1 MKDLHNISFYFIT
14 DNELTQKSEIQQVIG
29 AIEGG
34 SNIIQYRDKKSPKD
48 AIIKIASEIKKICDK
63 NGAIF
68 IVNDYADVAS
78 IVDADG
84 LHIGKNDTAYEQAR
98 ELLKDKI
105 IGVSVNNTQDAI
117 KAEMMGANY
126 LGVGPIFG
134 TMTKKDAGIP
144 IGIEVIAEI
153 KKVVS
158 IPIVAIGGINANNV
172 DKVIKAG
179 ADSVCA
185 ISATVIGDIA
195 SNVRFFVKKLQEKET
210 DALSAR

>member
-1 MKDLHNISFYFIT
+1 MKDLCNISFYFIT
-14 DNELTQKSEIQQVIG
+14 DNELTQKSEIEQVTEAIKGG
-29 AIEGG
+29 A
-34 SNIIQYRDKKSPKD
+34 NIVQYRDKKSPKD
-48 AIIKIASEIKKICDK
+48 KIIKTASEIKKICDE
-63 NGAIF
+63 NGIIF
-68 IVNDYADVAS
+68 IVNDYADVAN

-84 LHIGKNDTAYEQAR
+84 LHIGQDDIAYERAR

-105 IGVSVNNTQDAI
+105 IGVSVDNTISAI

-134 TMTKKDAGIP
+134 TTTKKNAGLP

-158 IPIVAIGGINANNV
+158 IPIVAIGGINVSNV
-172 DKVIKAG
+172 DRVIEAG
-179 ADSVCA
+179 ADSVAA

-195 SNVRFFVKKLQEKET
+195 NNVRLFVDKL
-210 DALSAR
+210 RRR

>member
-1 MKDLHNISFYFIT
+1 MKDLNNISFYFIT
-14 DNELTQKSEIQQVIG
+14 DNELTQKSEIDQVIE

-34 SNIIQYRDKKSPKD
+34 ANIIQYRDKKSPKD
-48 AIIKIASEIKKICDK
+48 KIIKIASEIKEICDK
-63 NGAIF
+63 NDVIF

-84 LHIGKNDTAYEQAR
+84 LHIGKDDMAYEQAR

-117 KAEMMGANY
+117 KAEMMGADY

-144 IGIEVIAEI
+144 IGIEVIAEV

-158 IPIVAIGGINANNV
+158 IPIVAIGGINAHNV

-185 ISATVIGDIA
+185 ISATVIGDITN
-195 SNVRFFVKKLQEKET
+195 NVRFFVNKLQEKAIEG
-210 DALSAR
+210 

>member
-1 MKDLHNISFYFIT
+1 MKDLNNISFYFIT
-14 DNELTQKSEIQQVIG
+14 DNELTQKSEIEQVTEAIKGG
-29 AIEGG
+29 A
-34 SNIIQYRDKKSPKD
+34 NIIQYRDKKSPKD
-48 AIIKIASEIKKICDK
+48 TMIKIASEIKKICDK
-63 NGAIF
+63 NDAIF

-78 IVDADG
+78 IVEADG
-84 LHIGKNDTAYEQAR
+84 LHIGKDDMAYEQAR
-98 ELLKDKI
+98 EVLKDKI
-105 IGVSVNNTQDAI
+105 IGVSVNSTQEAI
-117 KAEMMGANY
+117 KAEMIGANY

-134 TMTKKDAGIP
+134 TMTKKNAGIP

-158 IPIVAIGGINANNV
+158 IPIIAIGGINANNV

-195 SNVRFFVKKLQEKET
+195 SNVRFFVNKLKES
-210 DALSAR
+210 D

>member
-1 MKDLHNISFYFIT
+1 MKDLRNISFYFIT
-14 DNELTQKSEIQQVIG
+14 DNELTQKSEIEQVTE
-29 AIEGG
+29 AIKGG
-34 SNIIQYRDKKSPKD
+34 SNIVQYRDKKSPKD
-48 AIIKIASEIKKICDK
+48 KIIKTANEIKKICDE
-63 NGAIF
+63 NGIIF
-68 IVNDYADVAS
+68 IVNDYADVAN

-84 LHIGKNDTAYEQAR
+84 LHIGQDDIAYERAR

-105 IGVSVNNTQDAI
+105 IGVSVDNTISAI

-134 TMTKKDAGIP
+134 TTTKKNAGLP

-158 IPIVAIGGINANNV
+158 IPIVAIGGINVSNV
-172 DKVIKAG
+172 DRVIEAG
-179 ADSVCA
+179 ADSVAA

-195 SNVRFFVKKLQEKET
+195 NNVRLFVDKLQ
-210 DALSAR
+210 RR